1 MTRVGFIGLGLM
13 GNPMSKNLVKGGHEV
28 TVWNRTAA
36 RADEVVAGGAK
47 RAASPKEVA
56 AKTEVIVTM
65 VGDSSDV
72 EAVVL
77 GPSGVIEGA
86 KSDSVVIDM
95 STISPTVTKEIAA
108 KLKAMG
114 IHMLDAPVSGG
125 VLGATNGTLS
135 IMVGGDKAIIDRC
148 RPVFDSMG
156 KRVTHCGPNGM
167 GQVIKLANQIVG
179 NGTLAAVCEGMVYA
193 AKAGADPDALLSALG
208 GGAANSWML
217 ENLAPKMYNGNF
229 APGFMIDMAQ
239 KDMRLVLESAED
251 LNVPI
256 MLSAIITQ
264 LFRTAQQMGLGRE
277 GTQALIKVMENMAGV
292 EARRAK

>member
-28 TVWNRTAA
+28 YVWNRTPS
-36 RADEVVAGGAK
+36 RADEAVAAGAK
-47 RAASPKEVA
+47 RASSPKDA
-56 AKTEVIVTM
+56 ASRADVIVTM
-65 VGDSSDV
+65 VADSKDV
-72 EAVVL
+72 EAVIL
-77 GPSGVIEGA
+77 GPGGIVEGA
-86 KSDSVVIDM
+86 RPDSVVIDM

-108 KLKAMG
+108 RLKEKG
-114 IHMLDAPVSGG
+114 IQMLDAPVSGG
-125 VLGATNGTLS
+125 VIGATNGTLS
-135 IMVGGDKAIIDRC
+135 IMIGGDKAVIERC
-148 RPVFDSMG
+148 RPILEAMG
-156 KRVTHCGPNGM
+156 KRITHCGPNGM

-217 ENLAPKMYNGNF
+217 ENLAPRMYNGNF

-256 MLSAIITQ
+256 FLSAVITQ
-264 LFRTAQQMGLGRE
+264 LFRTAQQMGMGRE